1 MRTHAHT
8 LRFFKDGI
16 FLDIH
21 VHGLQLR
28 ASRRKSSREN
38 VMQGAP
44 RLGEK
49 IEFYHFYIETSDY
62 HTTNRKADLKKK
74 KTLIPLPPTSFF
86 HLISLYP
93 LWGRVQFP
101 DTRPNEPHSV
111 PSRPGE
117 LTRCPA
123 FVQLLNIWTCFW
135 VVPQRDILVDL
146 TECVVAIMQLLQ

>member
-1 MRTHAHT
+1 MSCRARQDLGKKLNFT
-8 LRFFKDGI
+8 I
-16 FLDIH
+16 FILKLVTTI
-21 VHGLQLR
+21 QLIG
-28 ASRRKSSREN
+28 K
-38 VMQGAP
+38 
-44 RLGEK
+44 L
-49 IEFYHFYIETSDY
+49 I
-62 HTTNRKADLKKK
+62 KK